1 MRTENVAVQ
10 NALLLFV
17 EVEFLIQNNKLD
29 NEFYSNYELL
39 YSKAEKLKAE
49 GRREESDKINKKMYI
64 KKKPMIEL

>member
-29 NEFYSNYELL
+29 NEFEEFQSLITSAGL
-39 YSKAEKLKAE
+39 IIKEK
-49 GRREESDKINKKMYI
+49 
-64 KKKPMIEL
+64 